1 MSIPPF
7 LPVMVR
13 PAQGTSLVAAT
24 AVPVCRSTGALSA
37 ATLRTFFPAAT
48 GLLYNMGHGMQA
60 VPVMTSPDGEVMFLM
75 PDFSLQY
82 VATFGGD
89 QRFAVG
95 NAGDCV
101 PALALEN
108 QNSSTPVRAAVVG
121 EPQPEDVTRSQGNLS
136 SRLGK
141 LEKEV
146 AEERKKVLE
155 LLGEKDKFEVLKRK
169 VGKMGQVLEK
179 FDGFEEVGRVVRDAR
194 ELRREVAEVKEM
206 MTGME
211 RAVESA
217 SDVSA
222 TTKVHM
228 AEIALLK
235 EDAKKQNADHAAV
248 RAEVLVLKEEMEER
262 FKAAAQVRSQ
272 VDNLEGVL
280 DNTKEDVNQLKGDI
294 LTMKVLMKESLDLNK
309 GDSNDNVLKSNNY
322 TELEKKAPFQFTN
335 TENEGD
341 RRGEGDKAANE
352 IVQKSEKAIGMET
365 RISDK
370 NNHTVVKK
378 GKKGQ
383 CVDVEEEGEEEIP
396 TAPLTFV
403 SLKPKLTRK
412 IPQRK

>member
-1 MSIPPF
+1 MLLI
-7 LPVMVR
+7 
-13 PAQGTSLVAAT
+13 
-24 AVPVCRSTGALSA
+24 
-37 ATLRTFFPAAT
+37 FF
-48 GLLYNMGHGMQA
+48 MQ
-60 VPVMTSPDGEVMFLM
+60 
-75 PDFSLQY
+75 
-82 VATFGGD
+82 
-89 QRFAVG
+89 
-95 NAGDCV
+95 

-206 MTGME
+206 MTRME

-228 AEIALLK
+228 SEIALLK

-248 RAEVLVLKEEMEER
+248 RAEVLVLKEEMEESALMCASTAR
-262 FKAAAQVRSQ
+262 TGTFGRLARPEEKLLLLKERRRR
-272 VDNLEGVL
+272 
-280 DNTKEDVNQLKGDI
+280 TKE
-294 LTMKVLMKESLDLNK
+294 MHRS
-309 GDSNDNVLKSNNY
+309 Y
-322 TELEKKAPFQFTN
+322 KAL
-335 TENEGD
+335 
-341 RRGEGDKAANE
+341 
-352 IVQKSEKAIGMET
+352 VM
-365 RISDK
+365 
-370 NNHTVVKK
+370 
-378 GKKGQ
+378 
-383 CVDVEEEGEEEIP
+383 
-396 TAPLTFV
+396 
-403 SLKPKLTRK
+403 
-412 IPQRK
+412 